1 MFWLIAIVL
10 GLMASAFILAPLL
23 FERSRTYSDERADIN
38 LSLYRERINEL
49 KEAGDPEEGAALEL
63 EAKKALLS
71 DTAAAQEPSLSL
83 VGDRRY
89 SIVAALLVPLFA
101 LIVYG
106 DFGLGRGALPDVG
119 LAQAMLESDPSDP
132 AGYRY
137 FIQQVE
143 QRVEQRP
150 DDPDTL
156 FLLARGYANLGD
168 YGKAAPAYAKLL
180 EHFPGDPNLL
190 SQYAEMLYVLDDKK
204 FTSRVSNA
212 VNNALRVNPQ
222 DTTMLELRG
231 IAAATEGDI
240 PLALTWL
247 NRALQTGVTGRRAEL
262 LRSAITQLHSQ
273 AGLTGSGDLLDAQA
287 NVEEQASREEQ
298 APGRVLTVN
307 VSAATSVDLP
317 PGSAVFIYA
326 RAVNGPPAPLAVQRV
341 RLDQLPMVI
350 RLDESMAMMPG
361 MGLANFDQV
370 VVIARA
376 SASGQVTP
384 AAGDYEA
391 RSIALDLT
399 GEISPLELNIAEP
412 L

>member
-1 MFWLIAIVL
+1 MFWLIAIL
-10 GLMASAFILAPLL
+10 MGLIASAFVLAPLL
-23 FERSRTYSDERADIN
+23 LGRSRTYRDQRADIN

-49 KEAGDPEEGAALEL
+49 TVAGNPEEVTALEL
-63 EAKKALLS
+63 EAKKMLLS
-71 DTAAAQEPSLSL
+71 DTADNPQSSLHL

-89 SIVAALLVPLFA
+89 SLAAALLVPVFA
-101 LIVYG
+101 LVVYA

-168 YGKAAPAYAKLL
+168 YGKAAPAYKKLL
-180 EHFPGDPNLL
+180 EHFPGDPNLR
-190 SQYAEMLYVLDDKK
+190 SQYAEMLYVLDERK
-204 FTSRVSNA
+204 FTARVLSA
-212 VNNALRVNPQ
+212 VDNALQANPQ

-231 IAAATEGDI
+231 IAAVTEGDI

-247 NRALQTGVTGRRAEL
+247 NRALQTGVTGSRAEL
-262 LRSAITQLHSQ
+262 IRSAVTRLNDQS
-273 AGLTGSGDLLDAQA
+273 GSTGAVVPAEAQS
-287 NVEEQASREEQ
+287 NVEEPA
-298 APGRVLTVN
+298 AGRVLNVK

-317 PGSAVFIYA
+317 PGSAVFVYA

-341 RLDQLPMVI
+341 RLDQLPISI

-361 MGLANFDQV
+361 MGLANFDRV
-370 VVIARA
+370 VVIARV

-391 RSIALDLT
+391 RSSALDLS
-399 GEISPLELNIAEP
+399 GEITPLELNIAEP

>member
-1 MFWLIAIVL
+1 
-10 GLMASAFILAPLL
+10 
-23 FERSRTYSDERADIN
+23 
-38 LSLYRERINEL
+38 
-49 KEAGDPEEGAALEL
+49 
-63 EAKKALLS
+63 
-71 DTAAAQEPSLSL
+71 
-83 VGDRRY
+83 
-89 SIVAALLVPLFA
+89 LLVPVFA
-101 LIVYG
+101 LVVYA

-143 QRVEQRP
+143 QRAEQRP
-150 DDPDTL
+150 DDPDLL
-156 FLLARGYANLGD
+156 FMLARGYANLGD
-168 YGKAAPAYAKLL
+168 YGKAVPTYGKLL
-180 EHFPGDPNLL
+180 EHFPGDPHLL
-190 SQYAEMLYVLDDKK
+190 SQYAEMLYVLDERR
-204 FTSRVSNA
+204 FTSRVANA
-212 VNNALRVNPQ
+212 VDKALQANPQ

-231 IAAATEGDI
+231 IAAAVEGDI
-240 PLALTWL
+240 SLALTWL

-262 LRSAITQLHSQ
+262 IRSAITRLNNQ
-273 AGLTGSGDLLDAQA
+273 AGLSGAERPVEAGAKVEAQGS
-287 NVEEQASREEQ
+287 
-298 APGRVLTVN
+298 GRVLSVKVT
-307 VSAATSVDLP
+307 AATSVDLP
-317 PGSAVFIYA
+317 PGSAVFVYA

-391 RSIALDLT
+391 RSRALDLT
-399 GEISPLELNIAEP
+399 GEILPLALNITEP

>member
-1 MFWLIAIVL
+1 MIFWLIAIL
-10 GLMASAFILAPLL
+10 MGLIASAFILAPLL
-23 FERSRTYSDERADIN
+23 LGRSRTYRDQRADIN

-49 KEAGDPEEGAALEL
+49 AVAGNPEEVAALEL
-63 EAKKALLS
+63 EAKKTLLS
-71 DTAAAQEPSLSL
+71 DTAANPESSLRL

-89 SIVAALLVPLFA
+89 SLAAALLVPVFA
-101 LIVYG
+101 LVVYA

-143 QRVEQRP
+143 QRAEQRP
-150 DDPDTL
+150 DDPDLL
-156 FLLARGYANLGD
+156 FLLASGYANLGD
-168 YGKAAPAYAKLL
+168 YGKAAPAYGKLL

-190 SQYAEMLYVLDDKK
+190 SQYAEMLYVLDERR

-212 VNNALRVNPQ
+212 VDNALQANPQ
-222 DTTMLELRG
+222 DTTMLELLG

-240 PLALTWL
+240 PLALSWL
-247 NRALQTGVTGRRAEL
+247 NMALQTGVTGVRAEL
-262 LRSAITQLHSQ
+262 LESAIARLKTQ
-273 AGLTGSGDLLDAQA
+273 AGITDAGGAEGTQA
-287 NVEEQASREEQ
+287 NAAAQM
-298 APGRVLTVN
+298 PGRALN
-307 VSAATSVDLP
+307 VKVTAAASVDLP
-317 PGSAVFIYA
+317 PGSAVFVYA

-370 VVIARA
+370 VVIARV

-391 RSIALDLT
+391 RSSALDLT
-399 GEISPLELNIAEP
+399 GEIPPLSLSITEP

>member
-1 MFWLIAIVL
+1 MFWLIAIL
-10 GLMASAFILAPLL
+10 MGLIASAFILAPMLL
-23 FERSRTYSDERADIN
+23 GRSRTYRDQRAEIN
-38 LSLYRERINEL
+38 LSLYRERVNEL
-49 KEAGDPEEGAALEL
+49 TVAGNPEEVAALEL
-63 EAKKALLS
+63 EAKKTLLS
-71 DTAAAQEPSLSL
+71 DTADNSESSLRL

-89 SIVAALLVPLFA
+89 SLAAALLVPVFA
-101 LIVYG
+101 LVVYA

-143 QRVEQRP
+143 QRAEQRP
-150 DDPDTL
+150 DDPDLL

-168 YGKAAPAYAKLL
+168 YGKAVPTYGKLL
-180 EHFPGDPNLL
+180 EHFPGDPHLL
-190 SQYAEMLYVLDDKK
+190 SQYAEMLYMFDERR
-204 FTSRVSNA
+204 FTSRVANA
-212 VNNALRVNPQ
+212 VDKALQANPQ

-231 IAAATEGDI
+231 IAAAVEGDI
-240 PLALTWL
+240 SLALTWL

-262 LRSAITQLHSQ
+262 IRSAITRLNNQ
-273 AGLTGSGDLLDAQA
+273 AGLSGAERPVEAGAKVEAQGS
-287 NVEEQASREEQ
+287 
-298 APGRVLTVN
+298 GRVLSVKVT
-307 VSAATSVDLP
+307 AATSVDLP
-317 PGSAVFIYA
+317 PGSAVFVYA

-350 RLDESMAMMPG
+350 RLDETMAMMPG

-391 RSIALDLT
+391 RSRALDLT
-399 GEISPLELNIAEP
+399 GEILPLALNITEP

>member
-10 GLMASAFILAPLL
+10 GLIASAFILAPLL

-38 LSLYRERINEL
+38 LSLYRERMSEL
-49 KEAGDPEEGAALEL
+49 TEAGDPEEDAALEL

-71 DTAAAQEPSLSL
+71 DTADAQEPSLSL

-101 LIVYG
+101 LIVYA

-119 LAQAMLESDPSDP
+119 LAQAMQESDPSDP

-180 EHFPGDPNLL
+180 EHFPSDPNLL

-212 VNNALRVNPQ
+212 VNNALRVNPH

-262 LRSAITQLHSQ
+262 LRSAIAQLHSQ
-273 AGLTGSGDLLDAQA
+273 AGLTGAGDVLVAETNGEALA
-287 NVEEQASREEQ
+287 VKELQ
-298 APGRVLTVN
+298 APGRVLNVK
-307 VSAATSVDLP
+307 VSAAASVDLP

-341 RLDQLPMVI
+341 RLDQLPMAI

-399 GEISPLELNIAEP
+399 GEISPLELNITEP

>member
-1 MFWLIAIVL
+1 MMFWLIAVL
-10 GLMASAFILAPLL
+10 LGFIGSAFILAPLL
-23 FERSRTYSDERADIN
+23 LGRSRTYRDQRAEIN
-38 LSLYRERINEL
+38 LSLYRERVNDL
-49 KEAGDPEEGAALEL
+49 RMAGNPEEVIALEL

-71 DTAAAQEPSLSL
+71 DTSDDQEASLPL
-83 VGDRRY
+83 VADRRY
-89 SIVAALLVPLFA
+89 SITAAFLVPIFA
-101 LIVYG
+101 VIVYA

-168 YGKAAPAYAKLL
+168 YGKAAPAYRKLL
-180 EHFPGDPNLL
+180 EYFPGDPNLL
-190 SQYAEMLYVLDDKK
+190 SQYAETLYVVDDRKL
-204 FTSRVSNA
+204 TPRVLTA
-212 VNNALRVNPQ
+212 VGNALQANPQ
-222 DTTMLELRG
+222 DAAMLELRG
-231 IAAATEGDI
+231 IAAANAGDI

-262 LRSAITQLHSQ
+262 LRSAITRLNSQ
-273 AGLTGSGDLLDAQA
+273 AGLSGIGGKAETEA
-287 NVEEQASREEQ
+287 NLEEQL
-298 APGRVLTVN
+298 PGRLLN
-307 VSAATSVDLP
+307 VKVTAAASLDFP
-317 PGSAVFIYA
+317 PSSAVFVYA
-326 RAVNGPPAPLAVQRV
+326 KAVNGPPAPLAVQRV
-341 RLDQLPMVI
+341 RFDQLPMVI

-370 VVIARA
+370 IVIARV

-384 AAGDYEA
+384 AAGDFEA
-391 RSIALDLT
+391 RSNVLDLNR
-399 GEISPLELNIAEP
+399 ELLPIELNITDP

>member
-1 MFWLIAIVL
+1 MFWLIAIL
-10 GLMASAFILAPLL
+10 MGLIASAFILAPMLL
-23 FERSRTYSDERADIN
+23 GRSRTYRDQRAEIN
-38 LSLYRERINEL
+38 LSLYRERVNEL
-49 KEAGDPEEGAALEL
+49 TVAGNPEEVTALEL
-63 EAKKALLS
+63 EAKKTLLS
-71 DTAAAQEPSLSL
+71 DTADNPESSLRL

-89 SIVAALLVPLFA
+89 SLTAALLVPVFA
-101 LIVYG
+101 LVVYA

-143 QRVEQRP
+143 QRAEQRP
-150 DDPDTL
+150 DDPDLL

-168 YGKAAPAYAKLL
+168 YGKAVPTYGELL
-180 EHFPGDPNLL
+180 EHFPGDPHLL
-190 SQYAEMLYVLDDKK
+190 SQYAEMLYVLDERR
-204 FTSRVSNA
+204 FTSRVANA
-212 VNNALRVNPQ
+212 VDNALQANPQ

-231 IAAATEGDI
+231 IAAAIEGDI
-240 PLALTWL
+240 SLALTWL

-262 LRSAITQLHSQ
+262 IRSAITRLNNQ
-273 AGLTGSGDLLDAQA
+273 AGPSGAERPVEAGAKVEAQGS
-287 NVEEQASREEQ
+287 
-298 APGRVLTVN
+298 GRVLSVKVT
-307 VSAATSVDLP
+307 AATSVDLP
-317 PGSAVFIYA
+317 PGSAVFVYA

-376 SASGQVTP
+376 SATGQVTP

-391 RSIALDLT
+391 RTSALDLT
-399 GEISPLELNIAEP
+399 GEIQPLALNITEP

>member
-1 MFWLIAIVL
+1 MMFWLIAILL
-10 GLMASAFILAPLL
+10 GFIGSAFILAPLL
-23 FERSRTYSDERADIN
+23 LGRSRTYRDQRAEIN
-38 LSLYRERINEL
+38 LSLYRERVNDL
-49 KEAGDPEEGAALEL
+49 RMAGNPEEVIALEL

-71 DTAAAQEPSLSL
+71 DTSDDQEASLPL
-83 VGDRRY
+83 VADRRY
-89 SIVAALLVPLFA
+89 SITAAFLVPIFA
-101 LIVYG
+101 VIVYA

-168 YGKAAPAYAKLL
+168 YGKAAPAYRKLL
-180 EHFPGDPNLL
+180 EYFPGDPNLL
-190 SQYAEMLYVLDDKK
+190 SQYAETLYVVDDRKL
-204 FTSRVSNA
+204 TPRVLTA
-212 VNNALRVNPQ
+212 VGNALQANPQ
-222 DTTMLELRG
+222 DAAMLELRG
-231 IAAATEGDI
+231 IAAANAGDI

-262 LRSAITQLHSQ
+262 LRSAITRLNSQ
-273 AGLTGSGDLLDAQA
+273 AGLSGIGGNAEAEA
-287 NVEEQASREEQ
+287 NVEEQL
-298 APGRVLTVN
+298 PGRLLN
-307 VSAATSVDLP
+307 VKVTAAASLDFP
-317 PGSAVFIYA
+317 PSSAVFVYA
-326 RAVNGPPAPLAVQRV
+326 KAVNGPPAPLAVQRV
-341 RLDQLPMVI
+341 RFDQLPMVI

-370 VVIARA
+370 IVIARV

-384 AAGDYEA
+384 AAGDFEA
-391 RSIALDLT
+391 RSNVLDLNR
-399 GEISPLELNIAEP
+399 ELLPIELNITDP

>member
-1 MFWLIAIVL
+1 MMFWLIAVL
-10 GLMASAFILAPLL
+10 LGFIGSAFILAPLL
-23 FERSRTYSDERADIN
+23 LGRSRTYRDQRAEIN
-38 LSLYRERINEL
+38 LSLYRERVNDL
-49 KEAGDPEEGAALEL
+49 RMAGNPEEVIALEL

-71 DTAAAQEPSLSL
+71 DTSDDQEASLPL
-83 VGDRRY
+83 VADRRF
-89 SIVAALLVPLFA
+89 SITAAFLVPIFA
-101 LIVYG
+101 VIVYA

-119 LAQAMLESDPSDP
+119 LSQAMLESDPSDP

-168 YGKAAPAYAKLL
+168 YGKAAPAYRKLL
-180 EHFPGDPNLL
+180 EYFPGDPNLL
-190 SQYAEMLYVLDDKK
+190 SQYAETLYVVDDRKL
-204 FTSRVSNA
+204 TPRVLTA
-212 VNNALRVNPQ
+212 VGIALQANPQ
-222 DTTMLELRG
+222 DPAMLELRG
-231 IAAATEGDI
+231 IAAANAGDI

-262 LRSAITQLHSQ
+262 LRSAITRLNSQ
-273 AGLTGSGDLLDAQA
+273 AGLSDIGGKAEAEA
-287 NVEEQASREEQ
+287 NVEEQL
-298 APGRVLTVN
+298 PGRLLN
-307 VSAATSVDLP
+307 VKVTAAASLDFP
-317 PGSAVFIYA
+317 PSSAVFVYA
-326 RAVNGPPAPLAVQRV
+326 KAVNGPPAPLAVQRV
-341 RLDQLPMVI
+341 RFDQLPMVI

-370 VVIARA
+370 IVIARI

-384 AAGDYEA
+384 AAGDFEA
-391 RSIALDLT
+391 RSNVLDLNR
-399 GEISPLELNIAEP
+399 ELLPIELNITDP

>member
-1 MFWLIAIVL
+1 MMFWLIAILL
-10 GLMASAFILAPLL
+10 GFIGSAFILAPLL
-23 FERSRTYSDERADIN
+23 LGRSRTYRDQRAEIN
-38 LSLYRERINEL
+38 LSLYRERVNDL
-49 KEAGDPEEGAALEL
+49 RMAGNAEEVIALEL

-71 DTAAAQEPSLSL
+71 DTSDEQEASLPL
-83 VGDRRY
+83 VTDRRY
-89 SIVAALLVPLFA
+89 SITAAFLVPIFA
-101 LIVYG
+101 VIVYA

-143 QRVEQRP
+143 ERVEQRP

-168 YGKAAPAYAKLL
+168 YGKAAPAYRKLL
-180 EHFPGDPNLL
+180 EYFPGDPNLL
-190 SQYAEMLYVLDDKK
+190 SQYAETLYVVDDRKL
-204 FTSRVSNA
+204 TPRVLTA
-212 VNNALRVNPQ
+212 VGNALQANPQ
-222 DTTMLELRG
+222 DAAMLELRG
-231 IAAATEGDI
+231 IAAANAGDI

-262 LRSAITQLHSQ
+262 LRSAITRLNSQ
-273 AGLTGSGDLLDAQA
+273 TGLSGIEGKAEAEA
-287 NVEEQASREEQ
+287 NVEEQL
-298 APGRVLTVN
+298 PGRLLN
-307 VSAATSVDLP
+307 VKVTAAASLDFP
-317 PGSAVFIYA
+317 PSSAVFVYA
-326 RAVNGPPAPLAVQRV
+326 KAVNGPPAPLAVQRV
-341 RLDQLPMVI
+341 RFDQLPMVI

-370 VVIARA
+370 IVIARV

-384 AAGDYEA
+384 AAGDFEA
-391 RSIALDLT
+391 RSNVLDLN
-399 GEISPLELNIAEP
+399 GELLPIELNITDP

>member
-89 SIVAALLVPLFA
+89 SIVAALLVTLFA

-137 FIQQVE
+137 FIQKVE

-168 YGKAAPAYAKLL
+168 YGKAAPVYAKLL

-190 SQYAEMLYVLDDKK
+190 SQYAEMLYVLDEKK
-204 FTSRVSNA
+204 
-212 VNNALRVNPQ
+212 
-222 DTTMLELRG
+222 
-231 IAAATEGDI
+231 
-240 PLALTWL
+240 
-247 NRALQTGVTGRRAEL
+247 
-262 LRSAITQLHSQ
+262 
-273 AGLTGSGDLLDAQA
+273 
-287 NVEEQASREEQ
+287 
-298 APGRVLTVN
+298 
-307 VSAATSVDLP
+307 
-317 PGSAVFIYA
+317 
-326 RAVNGPPAPLAVQRV
+326 
-341 RLDQLPMVI
+341 
-350 RLDESMAMMPG
+350 
-361 MGLANFDQV
+361 
-370 VVIARA
+370 
-376 SASGQVTP
+376 
-384 AAGDYEA
+384 
-391 RSIALDLT
+391 
-399 GEISPLELNIAEP
+399 
-412 L
+412 

>member
-1 MFWLIAIVL
+1 MIFWLIAIPM
-10 GLMASAFILAPLL
+10 GLIASAFILAPLL
-23 FERSRTYSDERADIN
+23 LGRSRTYRDQRADIN

-49 KEAGDPEEGAALEL
+49 AVAGNPEEVAALEL
-63 EAKKALLS
+63 EAKKTLLS
-71 DTAAAQEPSLSL
+71 DTTDNPESSLRL
-83 VGDRRY
+83 AGDRRY
-89 SIVAALLVPLFA
+89 SLAAALLVPVFA
-101 LIVYG
+101 LVVYT

-143 QRVEQRP
+143 QRAEQRP
-150 DDPDTL
+150 DDPDLL
-156 FLLARGYANLGD
+156 FLLASGYANLGD
-168 YGKAAPAYAKLL
+168 YRKAAPAYSKLL
-180 EHFPGDPNLL
+180 EYFPDDPKLL
-190 SQYAEMLYVLDDKK
+190 SQYAEMLYVLDERK
-204 FTSRVSNA
+204 FTPRVSNA
-212 VNNALRVNPQ
+212 VDNALQANPQ

-231 IAAATEGDI
+231 IGAAMEGDI

-262 LRSAITQLHSQ
+262 IRSAIARLNNQPGLSGEVAPAE
-273 AGLTGSGDLLDAQA
+273 AGAKVEAQ
-287 NVEEQASREEQ
+287 ES
-298 APGRVLTVN
+298 GRVLSVKVT
-307 VSAATSVDLP
+307 AATSVDLP
-317 PGSAVFIYA
+317 PGSAVFVYA
-326 RAVNGPPAPLAVQRV
+326 RAVNGPPAPLAVKRV

-370 VVIARA
+370 VVIARV

-391 RSIALDLT
+391 RSSALDLI
-399 GEISPLELNIAEP
+399 GEIPPLELNITEP